1 MVASWFRF
9 VLIRSGFT
17 RADVG
22 LDAVRVIRPCGRG
35 EMGACAGFKRR
46 APWHHPRIIRARSS
60 GPVDTS
66 WSGHPSSLASV
77 VGAPVAAVSK
87 LLSRGVVFVLGCGG
101 WGGVGVRTTA
111 QGFARTT
118 TRTHSQHRARG
129 RLRVRSPRNTCQ
141 PTHPRNIHV
150 HACAPTIHAQTRT
163 PARAYTR
170 TCAHTGTRTRTHTAR
185 SA

>member
-1 MVASWFRF
+1 MIVTCIAC
-9 VLIRSGFT
+9 
-17 RADVG
+17 
-22 LDAVRVIRPCGRG
+22 PCGMG
-35 EMGACAGFKRR
+35 EIGACAGFKRR
-46 APWHHPRIIRARSS
+46 APEHHPRIMRVRSS
-60 GPVDTS
+60 GPVDTI

-77 VGAPVAAVSK
+77 VGAPVATVSK

-129 RLRVRSPRNTCQ
+129 RLRFRSPRNTCQ
-141 PTHPRNIHV
+141 PAHPRNI

-163 PARAYTR
+163 PARAYAR
-170 TCAHTGTRTRTHTAR
+170 TCAHTVTRTRTHTAR
-185 SA
+185 NA